1 MSDVDRIRLAEK
13 DTDKIKVLE
22 EFEGIKSRAVE

>member
-13 DTDKIKVLE
+13 DTDKIEVLE
-22 EFEGIKSRAVE
+22 EFERIKGRLVE